1 MPKELW
7 KPNTKQIS
15 ETNMMV
21 LYQRIFGK
29 NIKDSNFFDYSLL
42 HKWSLNNPDKFWDL
56 VWDDAGIIG
65 NKGKIIINH
74 FEDLLDSQFFPD
86 SKINFAENLLK
97 GDENSQAIVFYG
109 EGKDRFSLTLSE
121 LKSKVFSLAIWLK
134 ENGVGVGDRVAAL
147 LPNCPE
153 TIISMLATSSIG
165 AVFTS
170 CSPDFGEEGILDRFG
185 QSKPKILIACDGY
198 IYSGKKFDIKEKSK
212 NISKKISTIKKT
224 VHVQYLGFENFKYK
238 NNWNDIIE
246 ANINKPFVLEKFP
259 FNSPLYI
266 LYSSGTTG
274 KPKCIIHSAGGTLIQ
289 HIKEHRYHCDMKKN
303 DRILYFTTCGWMMWN
318 WMVSALAS
326 ETTLVLYEGSPIFPN
341 PLILFDIAEK
351 EKLTFFGASAK
362 YIDSLN
368 KLKVSPKEKYSFD
381 DLRVFASTGSP
392 LSPNSY
398 DWVYS
403 NVKANLQL
411 SSISGGTDIV
421 ACFVHGN
428 PCLPVRK
435 GEIQCASLGMDIQS
449 WDDNGNRLIDEA
461 GELVCIN
468 SFPSIPLGF
477 LEDKDNEKFKK
488 AYFETYKN
496 VWHHGD
502 FIIETSNNSF
512 VVEGRSDATLNP
524 GGIRI
529 GTAEIYRQ
537 VEALPEVIEA
547 LAVGQQWKS
556 DQRILLFLIIKEG
569 EKFDKALIDRIKN
582 TIRKGASPRH
592 VPSKI
597 YKVDDFPRTRSGKIS
612 ELAVRDVIHN
622 KRLKNVEALLNP
634 EILEIYENIKD
645 LKLKN

>member
-198 IYSGKKFDIKEKSK
+198 IYAGKKFDIKEKSK

-224 VHVQYLGFENFKYK
+224 VQVQYLGFENFKYK

-351 EKLTFFGASAK
+351 EKLTFFGVSAK

-569 EKFDKALIDRIKN
+569 EKFDNTLIDRIKN